1 MNTLKAI
8 GFIGIGTM
16 GEPMANNL
24 LRTGIPLMVWNRS
37 AQRCEPLSRAG
48 ATVAQYPA
56 TSCV

>member
-24 LRTGIPLMVWNRS
+24 LRAGIPLMVWNRS
-37 AQRCEPLSRAG
+37 PQRCEPLSRAG
-48 ATVAQYPA
+48 ATVAQK
-56 TSCV
+56 